1 LILSG
6 EKQVE
11 LRRQR
16 PRINS
21 GPALIYAS
29 APTMAIVASFQI
41 ESVKQVPLV
50 LLWQSVRDI
59 AGVSRQEFDD
69 YFEGL
74 ETGVAIRIADVTE
87 FRQPILLSELRRSW
101 PGFQPP
107 QSFRYV
113 DQSEADKIGFQLIH
127 RRVA

>member
-41 ESVKQVPLV
+41 ESVVQIPLV
-50 LLWQSVRDI
+50 LLWQSVRDV
-59 AGVSRQEFDD
+59 AGVSRAEFDA
-69 YFEGL
+69 YFDGL
-74 ETGVAIRIADVTE
+74 KSGVAIRIAEVKE
-87 FRQPILLSELRRSW
+87 FRQPISLADMRISW

-113 DQSEADKIGFQLIH
+113 EQDNSGYAKNSFSIW
-127 RRVA
+127 RAA